1 MNCKY
6 VNASKGVSFDLSAI
20 ADTQSFMLQDRLQ
33 TSQQDYIYTF
43 GICTAVEP
51 PANCKTSD
59 GKSRVRHYY
68 SPAWQTRAGESIDTA
83 SSVNELDCKY
93 LGSPDDQWH
102 SWAIDEEDPASGVT
116 LTYANGQS
124 CSHKDPVSGAKI
136 RREFAIRFRCAA
148 HTERVIDEEVIDESA
163 HCKYEI
169 EIESEYACPMECG
182 LDASGAICGGHGICG
197 YDTDALRARCYCNR
211 GRGGEHCTEEEG
223 DDEGGQ
229 SSGPIVALLVII
241 VLGVIAVIG
250 LLVYLLKYMNNR
262 KAVIM
267 GDIYSSLH
275 SDLQERSF
283 DLEQRG
289 DFNPPAPVMDSNF
302 GEFNQN
308 HAPSQM

>member
-1 MNCKY
+1 
-6 VNASKGVSFDLSAI
+6 
-20 ADTQSFMLQDRLQ
+20 
-33 TSQQDYIYTF
+33 
-43 GICTAVEP
+43 
-51 PANCKTSD
+51 
-59 GKSRVRHYY
+59 
-68 SPAWQTRAGESIDTA
+68 
-83 SSVNELDCKY
+83 
-93 LGSPDDQWH
+93 
-102 SWAIDEEDPASGVT
+102 
-116 LTYANGQS
+116 
-124 CSHKDPVSGAKI
+124 
-136 RREFAIRFRCAA
+136 
-148 HTERVIDEEVIDESA
+148 
-163 HCKYEI
+163 
-169 EIESEYACPMECG
+169 MECG